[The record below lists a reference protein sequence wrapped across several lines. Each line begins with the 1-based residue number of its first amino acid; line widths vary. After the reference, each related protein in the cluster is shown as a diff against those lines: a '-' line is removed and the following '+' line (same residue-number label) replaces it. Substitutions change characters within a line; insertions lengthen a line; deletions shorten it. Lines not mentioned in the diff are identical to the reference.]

1 MKKKAKV
8 TLESLSA
15 QMQKGFKSVNKRFDN
30 LETRLERYATATAE
44 DIATLSDRF
53 DAQVE
58 NQKKLDDDVN
68 NGFSEQKTKLND
80 FDTRLSGVEAVVFPD
95 SPPMRI

>member
-1 MKKKAKV
+1 M

-15 QMQKGFKSVNKRFDN
+15 QMQKGFKSMDKRFDN
-30 LETRLERYATATAE
+30 LEARFERYATATAE
-44 DIATLSDRF
+44 DIAALSERF
-53 DAQVE
+53 DVQVE

-80 FDTRLSGVEAVVFPD
+80 FDTRLSGVEAVVFPG
-95 SPPMRI
+95 SSSMRI